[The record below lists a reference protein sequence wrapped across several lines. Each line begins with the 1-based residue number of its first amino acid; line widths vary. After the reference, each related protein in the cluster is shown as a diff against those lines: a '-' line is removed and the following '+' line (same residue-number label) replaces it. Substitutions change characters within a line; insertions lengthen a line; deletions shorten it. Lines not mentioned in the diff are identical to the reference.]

1 MDSRASVGSVW
12 AASTVRPREVL
23 APVALL
29 DLPLPA
35 VLIDSAGV
43 IRFASHAAEVLLKVR
58 PGGLTDTPLELFMPS
73 SPIGIRRSRSI
84 SPRPVRRSR
93 AVLRSSSPSHTRPDA
108 SLDTPPDTPQLA
120 RYRRHERRASWAAD
134 LLAQN
139 EPARVRTRLG
149 GVVSIRLVSFELP
162 AVFHANGTTHAFLF
176 LPM

>member
-1 MDSRASVGSVW
+1 MDSQASVGAAW
-12 AASTVRPREVL
+12 AFDLPSPVRPREVL
-23 APVALL
+23 APIALL

-43 IRFASHAAEVLLKVR
+43 IRFASRAAEVLLKVR
-58 PGGLTDTPLELFMPS
+58 PGELVGTPLEFFMPS
-73 SPIGIRRSRSI
+73 SPTGIWRSRSI
-84 SPRPVRRSR
+84 SPRPARRSR
-93 AVLRSSSPSHTRPDA
+93 AVLRSSSPGHMRPDT
-108 SLDTPPDTPQLA
+108 SPDAPQYP

-162 AVFHANGTTHAFLF
+162 AVSHANGTTHAFLF